1 MSNEV
6 KQSLQD
12 NMSEILEN
20 LPKEF
25 HEQHKASVES
35 AGPSPK
41 LTTDEAKA
49 QAAELM
55 KENPQIADKECVP
68 LLDEDRELNQPIAQ
82 PNEAEL
88 ELQKKELLAEIEANL
103 GSE

>member
-20 LPKEF
+20 LPEEF
-25 HEQHKASVES
+25 HEEHKASVES
-35 AGPSPK
+35 AAPSPK

-55 KENPQIADKECVP
+55 KENPSIADKECVP
-68 LLDEDRELNQPIAQ
+68 LLDADPLINQSIVQ

-88 ELQKKELLAEIEANL
+88 ELQKEELLAEIRAGLE
-103 GSE
+103 SE